1 MKKNRFKINQALGG
15 NRHLFTRFTIGFVVY
30 LFLLNPSLT
39 TADEKPLKETLQ
51 RAPYK
56 PAVFLGNLANADII
70 EASGMAASR
79 LRADVLWLLNDG
91 GNDPYLYAA
100 GRNGSDL
107 GRVRILNAPNVDW
120 EDLAA
125 FRFDNSAYLLIA
137 DVGDNKAQRTDYS
150 LYFFR
155 EPEISGYLPD
165 DAPALDWTWRIR
177 FMYADGPRDCEAVAV
192 DPLENKILLLS
203 KRRVPP
209 VLYELPLKTESSH
222 ALHIARRV
230 IVIENIPQPT
240 ADDLI
245 EDPKFG
251 RFRAQPTALDISPD
265 GSLMVVLAYKDAF
278 LYKRPASEH
287 WAAVLQKPP
296 QLIVMPQLRQAEALC
311 FNSQGRSLYVTSEK
325 RPAPIYR
332 LDITDR

>member
-1 MKKNRFKINQALGG
+1 MKRNRFKIKQSLGG
-15 NRHLFTRFTIGFVVY
+15 KRNLPARFSLLIAVY
-30 LFLLNPSLT
+30 LFLINPMVT
-39 TADEKPLKETLQ
+39 AADETPLKEKLQ
-51 RAPYK
+51 RAPFK
-56 PAVFLGNLANADII
+56 QAVFLGNLANNDII

-91 GNDPYLYAA
+91 GNEPYLYAA
-100 GRNGSDL
+100 GRKGSDL

-137 DVGDNKAQRTDYS
+137 DVGDNKAQRTDYY
-150 LYFFR
+150 LYIVR
-155 EPEISGYLPD
+155 EPEINGDLPD
-165 DAPALDWTWRIR
+165 DAAALDWTWRIR
-177 FMYADGPRDCEAVAV
+177 FMYVDGPRDCEAVAV
-192 DPLENKILLLS
+192 NMLEKKILLLS

-209 VLYELPLKTESSH
+209 VLYELPLIAENSH

-230 IVIENIPQPT
+230 TVIENIPQPT

-245 EDPKFG
+245 EDPRFG

-265 GSLMVVLAYKDAF
+265 GSLIAVLAYKNAY
-278 LYKRPASEH
+278 LYMRSANDNWS
-287 WAAVLQKPP
+287 AVFQRSPL
-296 QLIVMPQLRQAEALC
+296 LILMPQLRQAEALC
-311 FNSQGRSLYVTSEK
+311 FDAHGRSLYVTSEK
-325 RPAPIYR
+325 RPTPIYR

>member
-1 MKKNRFKINQALGG
+1 MKRNRFKIKQFRIDTLGY
-15 NRHLFTRFTIGFVVY
+15 RFMLGIAVY
-30 LFLLNPSLT
+30 LFLLNPLLA
-39 TADEKPLKETLQ
+39 TADETTLKETLQ

-56 PAVFLGNLANADII
+56 QAVLLGNFANADII

-79 LRADVLWLLNDG
+79 LHADVLWLINDG
-91 GNDPYLYAA
+91 GNEPHLYAA

-125 FRFDNSAYLLIA
+125 FRIDNSAYLLIA
-137 DVGDNKAQRTDYS
+137 DVGDNKAQRTDYY
-150 LYFFR
+150 LYIVR
-155 EPEISGYLPD
+155 EPEISGRLPD
-165 DAPALDWTWRIR
+165 DTAALEWTWRIR

-192 DPLENKILLLS
+192 DPLEKKILLLS
-203 KRRVPP
+203 KRKVPP
-209 VLYELPLKTESSH
+209 VLYELPLKSESSH
-222 ALHIARRV
+222 SLQVARRV
-230 IVIENIPQPT
+230 TVIENIPQPT
-240 ADDLI
+240 ADDSI

-265 GSLMVVLAYKDAF
+265 GSLLVVLAYKNAF
-278 LYKRPASEH
+278 LYKRPANEPWST
-287 WAAVLQKPP
+287 VFQKPP
-296 QLIVMPQLRQAEALC
+296 LLIVMPQLRQAEALC
-311 FNSQGRSLYVTSEK
+311 FNSHGKSLFVTSEK

>member
-1 MKKNRFKINQALGG
+1 M
-15 NRHLFTRFTIGFVVY
+15 HTRFTLFIAIY
-30 LFLLNPSLT
+30 LFLLNPLM
-39 TADEKPLKETLQ
+39 TAAGETPLKEVLQ

-56 PAVFLGNLANADII
+56 QAVFLGNLANADII

-120 EDLAA
+120 EDLAT

-137 DVGDNKAQRTDYS
+137 DVGDNKAQRTDYY
-150 LYFFR
+150 LYIVR
-155 EPEISGYLPD
+155 EPEIGGHLSD
-165 DAPALDWTWRIR
+165 DAAGLDWKWRIR

-192 DPLENKILLLS
+192 DPLQKIILLLS

-209 VLYELPLKTESSH
+209 VLYELPLQTESSH
-222 ALHIARRV
+222 SLHIARRV
-230 IVIENIPQPT
+230 TVIENIPQPT

-265 GSLMVVLAYKDAF
+265 GSLMAVLAYKNAF
-278 LYKRPASEH
+278 LYKRSANEH
-287 WAAVLQKPP
+287 WSAVFQRSPL
-296 QLIVMPQLRQAEALC
+296 LITMPQLRQAEALC
-311 FNSQGRSLYVTSEK
+311 FDSQGRSLYVTSEK

>member
-1 MKKNRFKINQALGG
+1 MKKNRFKIKQTLGD
-15 NRHLFTRFTIGFVVY
+15 NRHLSARFMLGIAVY
-30 LFLLNPSLT
+30 LILLNPMVKAAEET
-39 TADEKPLKETLQ
+39 PPKEMLH
-51 RAPYK
+51 RAPFK
-56 PAVFLGNLANADII
+56 QAVFLGHLANTDII

-137 DVGDNKAQRTDYS
+137 DVGDNKAQRKDYY
-150 LYFFR
+150 LYIVR
-155 EPEISGYLPD
+155 EPEVSGRLPD
-165 DAPALDWTWRIR
+165 DAAALDWTWRIR
-177 FMYADGPRDCEAVAV
+177 FMYADGPRDCEAVGV
-192 DPLENKILLLS
+192 DPLEKKILLLS

-209 VLYELPLKTESSH
+209 VLYELPLKTENSH
-222 ALHIARRV
+222 TLQIARR
-230 IVIENIPQPT
+230 ITAIENIPQPT
-240 ADDLI
+240 TDDLI

-251 RFRAQPTALDISPD
+251 RFRAQPTALDISSD
-265 GSLMVVLAYKDAF
+265 GSLIVVLAYKNAF
-278 LYKRPASEH
+278 LYKRPASDR
-287 WAAVLQKPP
+287 WSGVFQKPP
-296 QLIVMPQLRQAEALC
+296 LLVVMPQLRQAEALC
-311 FNSQGRSLYVTSEK
+311 FDAQGRSLFVTSEK

-332 LDITDR
+332 LDITEH

>member
-1 MKKNRFKINQALGG
+1 MHNRFTLLIA
-15 NRHLFTRFTIGFVVY
+15 VY
-30 LFLLNPSLT
+30 LFLMNPLLT
-39 TADEKPLKETLQ
+39 AADEKPLKETLQ

-56 PAVFLGNLANADII
+56 QAVFLGNLAKADII

-100 GRNGSDL
+100 GRDGSDL

-137 DVGDNKAQRTDYS
+137 DVGDNKAQRSDYY
-150 LYFFR
+150 LYIVR
-155 EPEISGYLPD
+155 EPEISGRLPD
-165 DAPALDWTWRIR
+165 DAAVLDWTWRIQ

-192 DPLENKILLLS
+192 DPLEKKILLLS

-209 VLYELPLKTESSH
+209 VLYELPLKSESSH
-222 ALHIARRV
+222 ALQIARRV
-230 IVIENIPQPT
+230 TVIENIPQPT
-240 ADDLI
+240 VDDLI

-251 RFRAQPTALDISPD
+251 LFRAQPTALDISPD
-265 GSLMVVLAYKDAF
+265 GSLIAVLAYKNAF
-278 LYKRPASEH
+278 LYHRPVNEH
-287 WAAVLQKPP
+287 WSAVFQRPP
-296 QLIVMPQLRQAEALC
+296 LLIVLPQLRQAEALC
-311 FNSQGRSLYVTSEK
+311 FDARGRSIYVTSEK
-325 RPAPIYR
+325 HPAPIYR